1 MSIKYY
7 DTNGKYWGKFDE
19 TRGLFIPSEEVLADR
34 KTEPQTKDLFTDEDG
49 DVWEWRGD
57 AWYCISGDTQ
67 TERQRLEGKRWTDT
81 LTTEEKKCML
91 DILI

>member
-34 KTEPQTKDLFTDEDG
+34 KNEPQTDGILFKGNLKEG
-49 DVWEWRGD
+49 DYKLIKTTNGWVLEGND
-57 AWYCISGDTQ
+57 IAYYGEPQ
-67 TERQRLEGKRWTDT
+67 TERSSE
-81 LTTEEKKCML
+81 
-91 DILI
+91 

>member
-34 KTEPQTKDLFTDEDG
+34 KTEPQMDGILFKGNLKEGEYKLIKTTNGWVLEGNDIAYYGEP
-49 DVWEWRGD
+49 
-57 AWYCISGDTQ
+57 Q
-67 TERQRLEGKRWTDT
+67 TERSE
-81 LTTEEKKCML
+81 
-91 DILI
+91 